1 MAVCTSSRSTSGRA
15 TPRSSSF
22 PIAARCWSILAASR
36 IDARY
41 DIGAR
46 VVAPAMWAR
55 GIGWLDALLLT
66 HGDPD
71 HIGGATS
78 VLDIFA
84 PPLVWDGI
92 VVPSHAPMNALRE
105 RARRAGLTWQVLR
118 ASQRWEHAGVAFQ
131 VWNPPEPDWERRKV
145 RNDDSGCAGVA
156 LRRRIRC
163 AAWRHQPGRWNG
175 TWPIESGPRRFRV
188 LKAPHHGSAS
198 SSSDHFLDAI
208 APSIALVSCGR
219 DNRFGHPAPAVL
231 ARYAARRLQ
240 IFRTDRDGEIDL
252 STDGHVVEVTTFTGR
267 HLALVG
273 PSF

>member
-1 MAVCTSSRSTSGRA
+1 VISDQVSFSLLDRRAAGSLSDVCR
-15 TPRSSSF
+15 
-22 PIAARCWSILAASR
+22 
-36 IDARY
+36 
-41 DIGAR
+41 
-46 VVAPAMWAR
+46 AR
-55 GIGWLDALLLT
+55 GVKLLAYGTLAGGWLSD
-66 HGDPD
+66 
-71 HIGGATS
+71 
-78 VLDIFA
+78 
-84 PPLVWDGI
+84 
-92 VVPSHAPMNALRE
+92 
-105 RARRAGLTWQVLR
+105 
-118 ASQRWEHAGVAFQ
+118 RWLGR
-131 VWNPPEPDWERRKV
+131 PEPDWERRNV
-145 RNDDSGCAGVA
+145 RNDDSVVLE
-156 LRRRIRC
+156 LRYGDVSVVLPGDISREVERDLADRI
-163 AAWRHQPGRWNG
+163 
-175 TWPIESGPRRFRV
+175 GPAPFRV

>member
-1 MAVCTSSRSTSGRA
+1 
-15 TPRSSSF
+15 
-22 PIAARCWSILAASR
+22 
-36 IDARY
+36 
-41 DIGAR
+41 
-46 VVAPAMWAR
+46 
-55 GIGWLDALLLT
+55 
-66 HGDPD
+66 
-71 HIGGATS
+71 
-78 VLDIFA
+78 
-84 PPLVWDGI
+84 
-92 VVPSHAPMNALRE
+92 MNALRE
-105 RARRAGLTWQVLR
+105 RARRGGLIWRELR
-118 ASQRWEHAGVAFQ
+118 ASQRWEHAGVSFQ
-131 VWNPPEPDWERRKV
+131 VWNPPEPDWERRNV
-145 RNDDSGCAGVA
+145 RNDDSVVLE
-156 LRRRIRC
+156 LRYGDVSVVLPGDISREVERDLADRI
-163 AAWRHQPGRWNG
+163 
-175 TWPIESGPRRFRV
+175 GPAPFRV